1 MRDIFIL
8 LVVFSTI
15 PMIFLRPHVGI
26 LAWCWI
32 SYMNPH
38 RFSWGFAYE
47 FPVAMVIGVATL
59 AAWMFSKEPK
69 KLEINWVSG
78 LLLAF
83 VFWMSFAN
91 LFAMVPDLA
100 FEKWNQSIKILL
112 MTFVTMALMKDR
124 ERLHALVWVIVTS
137 LAFFGIKGGLFTIAK
152 GAAFKV
158 WGPPGSFIADNNA
171 LAMAL
176 VMVLPL
182 MRYLQM
188 HTQSLLIRLGLY
200 GAMGLTAF
208 SIIGSQSRGAFLGA
222 IMMMLFMIVRSRQR
236 VLIGLVVIGF
246 LGVGTLFVPQHWI
259 DRMRTIETYEQ
270 DGSALSRLEVW
281 RFAVRVANDHPIV
294 GGGFRVSYNDE
305 IYLKYVPEARKGRGR
320 NYHSVYFEIL
330 GELGYVG
337 LSVYLMLFT
346 AAWFSGSRAISL
358 TRNRPELAWANDL
371 ARMTQ
376 VSLVGFATAGA
387 FQNLAYFD
395 LYFALIAIL
404 YLVKR
409 IALDEVNALK
419 MPAQPGPESTRP
431 WAPNHDSA
439 SGAPMMPRARRRFS
453 VPGADHRPS
462 DRAFFKASSLTFAS
476 MVNFAAQFR
485 YSKLP

>member
-8 LVVFSTI
+8 LIVFSTI

-69 KLEINWVSG
+69 KLEMNWVSG
-78 LLLAF
+78 LLFAF

-112 MTFVTMALMKDR
+112 MTFVTMVLMRDR
-124 ERLHALVWVIVTS
+124 ERLQAFVWVIVTS
-137 LAFFGIKGGLFTIAK
+137 LAFFGMKGGLFTIAK
-152 GAAFKV
+152 GGAFKV

-176 VMVLPL
+176 VMMLPL

-188 HTQSLLIRLGLY
+188 HTESALVRMGLY
-200 GAMGLTAF
+200 VAMALTAF

-222 IMMMLFMIVRSRQR
+222 IAMMLFLIIRSRKR
-236 VLIGLVVIGF
+236 VVIGLLVAAF
-246 LGVGTLFVPQHWI
+246 LGIGAFFVPQHWI
-259 DRMRTIETYEQ
+259 DRMQTIETYEQ

-281 RFAVRVANDHPIV
+281 RFALRVANDHPIV
-294 GGGFRVSYNDE
+294 GGGFRVSYNDA
-305 IYLKYVPEARKGRGR
+305 IYLRYVPEARKGRGR

-337 LSVYLMLFT
+337 LSIYLLLLA
-346 AAWFSGSRAISL
+346 AAWHSGSRVISL
-358 TRNRPELAWANDL
+358 TKKRLDLAWANDL

-376 VSLVGFATAGA
+376 VSLVGFAVAGA

-395 LYFALIAIL
+395 FYFALIAIL
-404 YLVKR
+404 FLVKR
-409 IALDEVNALK
+409 IVMDEL
-419 MPAQPGPESTRP
+419 E
-431 WAPNHDSA
+431 
-439 SGAPMMPRARRRFS
+439 
-453 VPGADHRPS
+453 ADKV
-462 DRAFFKASSLTFAS
+462 AKASPLGTPGTLAPGH
-476 MVNFAAQFR
+476 VPRRVAGR
-485 YSKLP
+485 

>member
-1 MRDIFIL
+1 MRDVFIL
-8 LVVFSTI
+8 LIVFSTI

-47 FPVAMVIGVATL
+47 FPVAMTIGVATL
-59 AAWMFSKEPK
+59 AAWIFSKEPK
-69 KLEINWVSG
+69 KLEVNWVSG

-83 VFWMSFAN
+83 IFWMSFAN

-100 FEKWNQSIKILL
+100 FEKWSQSIKILL
-112 MTFVTMALMKDR
+112 MTIVTMALMRDR
-124 ERLHALVWVIVTS
+124 ERLHALVWVIVVS
-137 LAFFGIKGGLFTIAK
+137 LAFFGMKGGLFTIAK

-176 VMVLPL
+176 VMLLPL
-182 MRYLQM
+182 MRYLQIQTESALVRM
-188 HTQSLLIRLGLY
+188 GLY
-200 GAMGLTAF
+200 GAMALTGF

-222 IMMMLFMIVRSRQR
+222 IIMMLFLVVRSRQR
-236 VLIGLVVIGF
+236 VLIGALVAAF
-246 LGVGTLFVPQHWI
+246 LGIGMFFVPQHWI
-259 DRMRTIETYEQ
+259 DRMKTIETYEQ

-281 RFAVRVANDHPIV
+281 GFAIKVANERPIV
-294 GGGFRVSYNDE
+294 GGGFRASYDDA
-305 IYLKYVPEARKGRGR
+305 IFLKYVPDARKGRGR

-337 LSVYLMLFT
+337 LSVYLLLFA
-346 AAWFSGSRAISL
+346 AAWRSGSRTIAL
-358 TRNRPELAWANDL
+358 TKNKPELAWANDL

-395 LYFALIAIL
+395 FYFALIAIL

-409 IALDEVNALK
+409 VVVDELAVDKLAR
-419 MPAQPGPESTRP
+419 A
-431 WAPNHDSA
+431 APP
-439 SGAPMMPRARRRFS
+439 GAPVGLAPSRVPR
-453 VPGADHRPS
+453 
-462 DRAFFKASSLTFAS
+462 RAAG
-476 MVNFAAQFR
+476 R
-485 YSKLP
+485 